1 MISFHDV
8 YFLKIDI
15 KLSLKEMN
23 VCVVYQFT
31 ISCIKKC
38 IPAPP
43 NNEFWQTCV
52 LCVEA
57 KYWAANNW
65 QCVSVCA
72 ERIGPQELSW
82 TLVCTDTVKGRLLI
96 NRENRVIT
104 NHMPAAMETIHIS
117 FISACNRC
125 KIWYSFY
132 RNLINSWREGEKKE
146 QFLTWTILK
155 IVKNAFLKFVFLNYE
170 IKAFFFSNFKNWWK
184 SKPKRTWCILHNM
197 FDYFDFAWNTRFY
210 SYAKYFLT

>member
-1 MISFHDV
+1 M
-8 YFLKIDI
+8 
-15 KLSLKEMN
+15 
-23 VCVVYQFT
+23 
-31 ISCIKKC
+31 
-38 IPAPP
+38 
-43 NNEFWQTCV
+43 
-52 LCVEA
+52 
-57 KYWAANNW
+57 
-65 QCVSVCA
+65 SVCA

-170 IKAFFFSNFKNWWK
+170 IKAFFCSNFKNWWK
-184 SKPKRTWCILHNM
+184 SKPKRTWCTLHNM
-197 FDYFDFAWNTRFY
+197 FDYFDFVWNTRFY